1 VGVVIE
7 DYTAQFLEDHQ
18 LNAILVPYADYESL
32 VLGAINHD
40 VDAFIMEAP
49 VALNYLAKH
58 DGLKTV
64 HRVEKPLYTKG
75 FLAGVKDGSDEL
87 VQQINKGIS
96 AISSEELALIV
107 RNWTGLPES
116 HSNKIRQVTVVT
128 SDDHIPYYYMDEQ
141 QEMTGMLIDIWRL
154 WSKKTGIDVKF
165 SGLSFSD
172 SLATVRDG
180 AAEIHG
186 GWFYSEQRDTYLDYA
201 AFLTKSKTH
210 FFFHE
215 SVYGVKNIEDLI
227 GFKIG
232 VMAQDFAIEYIRQKK
247 AFYAAVREGDSD
259 TLAVIKNGMEAIT
272 PQERAAIERRWTG
285 GSSINTQDTLIVAMP
300 VDQAP
305 FSMLNSEGNP
315 AGLFADLWQLWARTT
330 GEKIELRGYQW
341 QDGFT
346 AVRNGDADIHAGL
359 SKMSANTESLEFA
372 TPVYEFP
379 VHLFFHSNR

>member
-186 GWFYSEQRDTYLDYA
+186 GWFYSE
-201 AFLTKSKTH
+201 
-210 FFFHE
+210 
-215 SVYGVKNIEDLI
+215 
-227 GFKIG
+227 
-232 VMAQDFAIEYIRQKK
+232 
-247 AFYAAVREGDSD
+247 
-259 TLAVIKNGMEAIT
+259 
-272 PQERAAIERRWTG
+272 
-285 GSSINTQDTLIVAMP
+285 
-300 VDQAP
+300 
-305 FSMLNSEGNP
+305 P